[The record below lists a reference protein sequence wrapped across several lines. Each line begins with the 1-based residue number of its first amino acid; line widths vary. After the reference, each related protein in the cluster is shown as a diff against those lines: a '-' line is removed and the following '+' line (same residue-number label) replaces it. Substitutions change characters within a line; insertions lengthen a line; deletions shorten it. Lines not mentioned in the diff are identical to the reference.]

1 MKITKYM
8 GAFAVIAM
16 LAACSTDDEQGTNT
30 AANEVKITATVGG
43 NSIFTRSNPLGTP
56 EEQQYGFNEGDA
68 ISVTT
73 EGKTV
78 IYKKTGEVWTPANAG
93 EFLVWTGNAQSFQ
106 ACYPEKA
113 DDNSTK
119 NSFSAGYVSKDQST
133 VEKIAQSDYM
143 TCIKNIEK
151 AYIPSDRQLDLYFER
166 QTARIIVKASRFGDE
181 FKDLNPTLSAVEVYS
196 KLKVPAGEGDS
207 YEAIQACKKEENGSN
222 VFYALVSPGA
232 DNDAQNF
239 LKLTVTYNDSEGKP
253 TQTRVLD
260 VTGIPALDKAT
271 SYTYDV
277 KIGKDKATIGS
288 VSVDD
293 WSTGDDITG
302 GDAVTTTENAVLI
315 IKNALAVGNTNIV
328 INNLAANA
336 DISVFNAIR
345 EALSSASDGS
355 IDLTVYGVEAL
366 PSSAFLNCKPLKVIS
381 LPDVKSIESVAFQDC
396 IGLKTIYAPRV
407 SSISDFAF
415 ADCPDLNSVTLGN
428 ISAAGISIFDF
439 VPTEG
444 VDLTLSKDQKVM
456 TGRDYEGW
464 KSDESKKYIDS
475 EDHKRVQFLGNK
487 FQSIKCGSRIY
498 KSTNI

>member
-1 MKITKYM
+1 MKITRYM

-16 LAACSTDDEQGTNT
+16 LAACSTDDELGANS
-30 AANEVKITATVGG
+30 AANEVKIAATVGG
-43 NSIFTRSNPLGTP
+43 NSIFTRSNPVGTE
-56 EEQQYGFNEGDA
+56 EEQTSFNEGDA

-73 EGKTV
+73 EGTTV
-78 IYKKTGEVWTPANAG
+78 IYKKTAEVWAPVNAA
-93 EFLVWTGNAQSFQ
+93 EFLLWTGNAQTFE

-119 NSFSAGYVSKDQST
+119 NSFSVGYVSKDQST
-133 VEKIAQSDYM
+133 DTKIAQSDYM

-151 AYIPSDRQLDLYFER
+151 AYIPSDRQLALDFER

-196 KLKVPAGEGDS
+196 KLKVPAGDGGS
-207 YEAIQACKKEENGSN
+207 YAAIQTYKKEESGNN
-222 VFYALVSPGA
+222 VFYALVSPG
-232 DNDAQNF
+232 DANSTEKF
-239 LKLTVTYNDSEGKP
+239 LKLTVTYNDGEGNP
-253 TQTRVLD
+253 TQTKELY
-260 VTGIPALDKAT
+260 VTGIPALDKAM

-288 VSVDD
+288 VSVAD
-293 WSTGDDITG
+293 WGKGDAITG

-381 LPDVKSIESVAFQDC
+381 LPDVKSIEPVAFQDC
-396 IGLKTIYAPRV
+396 IGLKTIYAPIV
-407 SSISDFAF
+407 SSISDYAF
-415 ADCPDLNSVTLGN
+415 ADCTELNSVTLGN
-428 ISAAGISIFDF
+428 ISAAGINIFDNVF
-439 VPTEG
+439 TEI

-464 KSDESKKYIDS
+464 KSDESEKYARSD
-475 EDHKRVQFLGNK
+475 DHLRVQFLGKEFHSITCGNIK
-487 FQSIKCGSRIY
+487 FEKY
-498 KSTNI
+498 

>member
-16 LAACSTDDEQGTNT
+16 LAACSTDDELGANS
-30 AANEVKITATVGG
+30 AANEVKITANVGG

-56 EEQQYGFNEGDA
+56 EEQQYGFNENDA

-78 IYKKTGEVWTPANAG
+78 IYKKTGEVWTPANSG
-93 EFLVWTGNAQSFQ
+93 EFLLWTGNAQTFK

-113 DDNSTK
+113 DEGST
-119 NSFSAGYVSKDQST
+119 NSFSAGYVSADQST

-151 AYIPSDRQLDLYFER
+151 AYIPSDRQLALDFER

-196 KLKVPAGEGDS
+196 KLKVPAGDGGS
-207 YEAIQACKKEENGSN
+207 YAAIQTYKKEESGNN
-222 VFYALVSPGA
+222 VFYALVSPG
-232 DNDAQNF
+232 DANSTEKF
-239 LKLTVTYNDSEGKP
+239 LKLTVTYNDGEGNP
-253 TQTRVLD
+253 TQTKELY
-260 VTGIPALDKAT
+260 VTGIPALDKAM

-288 VSVDD
+288 VSVAD
-293 WSTGDDITG
+293 WGKGDAITG

-381 LPDVKSIESVAFQDC
+381 LPDVKSIEPVAFQDC

-415 ADCPDLNSVTLGN
+415 ADCPQLRSVTLGN
-428 ISAAGISIFDF
+428 ISAAGIRIFDN
-439 VPTEG
+439 VSTES

-456 TGRDYEGW
+456 TKKDIEAW
-464 KSDESKKYIDS
+464 QSDESEKYANS
-475 EDHKRVQFLGNK
+475 PDHKRVQFLGK
-487 FQSIKCGSRIY
+487 RFLSIKCGSRIY